1 MRPFSGTSFGKRAG
15 QEPEK
20 VSDWS
25 NVFAAPGPDLFNPSS
40 FPNLMRYRDAGV
52 DIDAASRAKARIKQL
67 ARRTFNPRVL
77 KDVGAFGG
85 FFSLAGLPRDA
96 VLVASTDGV
105 GTKLKI
111 AFALN
116 RHTTV
121 GADLVNHCVN
131 DIAVHGAT
139 PLFFLDYLATG
150 KLRPQVVADVLTGVA
165 RACRASSCALIG
177 GETAEMP
184 GFYPPG
190 EYDLAG
196 SIVGWVR
203 RRHIVDGAGIAP
215 GDVMVGLPSLGLHT
229 NGYSLARKVLLE
241 QAGMKLTRRVPELG
255 RTLGEE
261 LLAPHRCYLPVIKPL
276 LAAGWLRGMA
286 HITGGGLTDN
296 IPRILPRGCGAEI
309 RRGAWPVPPIYRL
322 ISGVGRVPDDDML
335 RTFNLGIGFVLVV
348 ALENLRR
355 VTAALGAEREK
366 FWMLGRIVKGRPVVK
381 YI

>member
-1 MRPFSGTSFGKRAG
+1 
-15 QEPEK
+15 
-20 VSDWS
+20 
-25 NVFAAPGPDLFNPSS
+25 
-40 FPNLMRYRDAGV
+40 MRYRDAGV
-52 DIDAASRAKARIKQL
+52 DIDAASRAKLRIRRL
-67 ARRTFNPRVL
+67 ARQTFNPRVL

-111 AFALN
+111 AFALG
-116 RHTTV
+116 RHSTV

-150 KLRPQVVADVLTGVA
+150 KLRPQIVAEVISGLAG
-165 RACRASSCALIG
+165 ACRDTGCALIG

-196 SIVGWVR
+196 CIVGWVR
-203 RRHIVDGAGIAP
+203 RKEIVDGSRIVAGDILI
-215 GDVMVGLPSLGLHT
+215 GLPSLGLHT
-229 NGYSLARKVLLE
+229 NGYSLARNVLLE
-241 QAGMKLTRRVPELG
+241 RARMRLNRRVPELG
-255 RTLGEE
+255 ETLGDA
-261 LLAPHRCYLPVIKPL
+261 LLAPHRCYWPVVQPL
-276 LAAGWLRGMA
+276 LKKGWLKGMA

-296 IPRILPRGCGAEI
+296 LPRILPCNCATEI
-309 RRGAWPVPPIYRL
+309 RLGVWPVPPIFDL
-322 ISGVGRVPDDDML
+322 IARSGNVPLDDML
-335 RTFNLGIGFVLVV
+335 RTFNMGIGYVLVV
-348 ALENLRR
+348 SENDLRT
-355 VTAALGAEREK
+355 VAAALAEMKEK
-366 FWMLGRIVKGRPVVK
+366 FWMLGRVVRGRPGVR

>member
-1 MRPFSGTSFGKRAG
+1 
-15 QEPEK
+15 
-20 VSDWS
+20 
-25 NVFAAPGPDLFNPSS
+25 
-40 FPNLMRYRDAGV
+40 MRYSDAGV
-52 DIDAASRAKARIKQL
+52 DIDAASRAKNRIKQL

-85 FFSLAGLPRDA
+85 FFSLVGVHKDT
-96 VLVASTDGV
+96 VLVASVDGV

-111 AFALN
+111 AFALG

-150 KLRPQVVADVLTGVA
+150 KLRSRVVADVVA
-165 RACRASSCALIG
+165 GLASACRASGCALIG

-196 SIVGWVR
+196 SIVGSVR
-203 RRHIVDGAGIAP
+203 RAKIVDGAGITP
-215 GDVMVGLPSLGLHT
+215 GDVIIGLPSLGLHT

-241 QAGMKLTRRVPELG
+241 QAGLKLSRRVAELG

-261 LLAPHRCYLPVIKPL
+261 LLAPHRCYWAVTRPL
-276 LAAGWLRGMA
+276 LEKGWVKGMA

-296 IPRILPRGCGAEI
+296 LPRIFPRGCGAEI
-309 RRGAWPVPPIYRL
+309 RLGTWPVLPIFELIARL
-322 ISGVGRVPDDDML
+322 GRVPAEDML
-335 RTFNLGIGFVLVV
+335 RTFNMGIGFVLVV
-348 ALENLRR
+348 ALENLRS
-355 VTAALGAEREK
+355 VTAALSIQREK
-366 FWMLGRIVKGRPVVK
+366 FWMLGKIVKGQPGVK
-381 YI
+381 YL

>member
-1 MRPFSGTSFGKRAG
+1 
-15 QEPEK
+15 
-20 VSDWS
+20 
-25 NVFAAPGPDLFNPSS
+25 
-40 FPNLMRYRDAGV
+40 MRYRDAGV
-52 DIDAASRAKARIKQL
+52 DIDAASRAKVRIKQL
-67 ARRTFNPRVL
+67 ARQTFNPRVL
-77 KDVGAFGG
+77 KEVGAFGG
-85 FFSLAGLPRDA
+85 FFSLAGLPRDS
-96 VLVASTDGV
+96 VLVASVDGV

-150 KLRPQVVADVLTGVA
+150 KLRPRVVTDVITGLA
-165 RACRASSCALIG
+165 GACRAAGCALIG

-203 RRHIVDGAGIAP
+203 PAQIVDGAGITP
-215 GDVMVGLPSLGLHT
+215 GDAIVGLPSLGLHT

-241 QAGMKLTRRVPELG
+241 QAGLKLSRRMPELG

-261 LLAPHRCYLPVIKPL
+261 LLAPHRCYGPVVRPL
-276 LAAGWLRGMA
+276 LEKGWVKGMA

-296 IPRILPRGCGAEI
+296 PPRIFPRGCGAEI
-309 RRGAWPVPPIYRL
+309 RLGSWPVLPIFELIARL
-322 ISGVGRVPDDDML
+322 GRVPAEDML
-335 RTFNLGIGFVLVV
+335 RTFNMGIGFVLLVS
-348 ALENLRR
+348 LENLRR
-355 VTAALGAEREK
+355 VTVALSKQGER
-366 FWMLGRIVKGRPVVK
+366 FWMLGKIVRGRSVVK

>member
-1 MRPFSGTSFGKRAG
+1 
-15 QEPEK
+15 
-20 VSDWS
+20 
-25 NVFAAPGPDLFNPSS
+25 
-40 FPNLMRYRDAGV
+40 MRYRDAGV

-116 RHTTV
+116 RHNTV
-121 GADLVNHCVN
+121 GSDLVNHCVN
-131 DIAVHGAT
+131 DIAAHGAT

-150 KLRPQVVADVLTGVA
+150 KLQPQVVAEIISGLAT
-165 RACRASSCALIG
+165 ACRASECALIG

-196 SIVGWVR
+196 TIVGWVR
-203 RRHIVDGAGIAP
+203 RRQIVDGSGIAP
-215 GDVMVGLPSLGLHT
+215 GDVLVGLRSLGLHT
-229 NGYSLARKVLLE
+229 NGYSLARKVLLDL
-241 QAGMKLTRRVPELG
+241 AGMKLRSRIPELG

-261 LLAPHRCYLPVIKPL
+261 LLAPHRCYWPVVQPL
-276 LAAGWLRGMA
+276 LAGGWLKGMA

-296 IPRILPRGCGAEI
+296 TPRTLPRGCAAEI
-309 RRGAWPVPPIYRL
+309 QLGAWPVLPVYDLIARAGNVPPE
-322 ISGVGRVPDDDML
+322 DML
-335 RTFNLGIGFVLVV
+335 RTFNMGIGFVLVV
-348 ALENLRR
+348 AQENLRR
-355 VTAALGAEREK
+355 VTAALGEMREK
-366 FWMLGRIVKGRPVVK
+366 FWMLGKIVKGRPSVK
-381 YI
+381 YV